1 MVSQEQKLQKAL
13 QELQFD
19 MNEIKKLESQINEF
33 VQMLE
38 QYKTYLI
45 NEPDNFSHQISVD
58 SLQSQISELER
69 QLQFAKA
76 KRNKEVIEVR
86 LIGKSANG
94 TLPLEVLAKLADGF
108 SGTILNASLFIQFG
122 NKKSKSKIKE
132 VHDIV
137 DLRLAGIATGSTR
150 LFITANNAPDLF
162 GRSLAEESLNH
173 SFNLLQSKS
182 AEELTQSASK
192 IGKDGVK
199 KLHKFITSIS
209 NADLEVDLNWTSP
222 SSELFEWQGNK
233 DNLLKVA
240 QSLNN
245 LQISEP
251 ETISFSGELIGI
263 SLRGTFEIKTD
274 DKKNIKGSYPNELIN
289 EIKKLTIGS
298 HYTGK
303 FEKKTIINSATES
316 EKIFYTLIAIQH
328 D

>member
-1 MVSQEQKLQKAL
+1 
-13 QELQFD
+13 
-19 MNEIKKLESQINEF
+19 MNEIQKLESQINEF
-33 VQMLE
+33 AQMLE
-38 QYKTYLI
+38 QYKTDLQ
-45 NEPDNFSHQISVD
+45 NEPDSFSHQVSINTI
-58 SLQSQISELER
+58 QSQILELER
-69 QLQFAKA
+69 QLHFAKA

-122 NKKSKSKIKE
+122 KKKNKDKIKE

-162 GRSLAEESLNH
+162 GRSLSEEALNH
-173 SFNLLQSKS
+173 SFNLLQSQS
-182 AEELTQSASK
+182 PEELTQSASK

-199 KLHKFITSIS
+199 KLYKFVTSIS

-222 SSELFEWQGNK
+222 SNEKFAWQGNRET
-233 DNLLKVA
+233 LLKVA

-251 ETISFSGELIGI
+251 ETVLFSGELIGI

-274 DKKNIKGSYPNELIN
+274 DKKTIKGSYPNELIA
-289 EIKKLTIGS
+289 EAKTLTIGS
-298 HYTGK
+298 HYSGK
-303 FEKKTIINSATES
+303 LEKKTIINSATET
-316 EKIFYTLIAIQH
+316 EKIFYTLLTIKH